1 MSPDDGSSSLR
12 RVRGHYGLTRRS
24 FARRVC
30 ALSVVFALLLSL
42 AGAPLAAA
50 GDTRGAAKTPTET
63 TDGGLQQ
70 LAPRTVS
77 LPSGIEPSRSAVVA
91 PLATDTVFA
100 HGFET
105 WPGPW
110 SISTPDPTWG
120 QTSFD
125 SSEGSYSAYCV
136 GSTIPAPGPYI
147 DDVWAYMIAGPFSLA
162 TYDEAELTFDMWL
175 DSEANCDGL
184 LVGGSTDGSTFALTG
199 WTGYTATWAPMA
211 VDMADFFGD
220 GTVDFTGESQV
231 WIAFIFDS
239 DESVYEGYE
248 GAYVDNVRVTA
259 TVAAPNT
266 APVAVA
272 DSYQT
277 DEDMPLVRSAPGVLN
292 NDSDADGDLLTA
304 SKVVGPSHGSVTL
317 NSNGG
322 FTYTPSAGYS
332 GADSFT
338 YRAYDGEAYSNT
350 VSVSITVNEAE
361 APLPPVLNVAGDTRF
376 ETAVEASELAY
387 PGGAET
393 VVIATGRNWPDALGG
408 SALAGALDAPILLTE
423 PGSLPPAVAAEI
435 TRLKATHAVILGG
448 TSAVATAVEDA
459 LKTTLTVERIKGT
472 DRYDTANQV
481 AARVKTEM
489 GGAFDGTAFLA
500 TGGNFPD
507 ALAAA
512 PLAAHNKWPL
522 YLSHPTTGVSAAT
535 RAAMSGVTKVKILGG
550 TAAISQAVQD
560 GLVSSFS
567 VSRIAGATRYDTA
580 AQVAQYGVTSAGHMW
595 NRVGIATGENYP
607 DALAGG
613 VLQGKA
619 GSVMLLTPTASLCTE
634 AGYKLLNNRGDI
646 STVTFFGGT
655 GAVSPA
661 TRTSVLS
668 ALAGTWTPP
677 LPPPTGTGGLW
688 EGYTTGYSDPV
699 VLFNVQNGKITATG
713 STLQN
718 GAAMIVVFP
727 YSNVTMI
734 TYVYND
740 IPIGTD
746 GKFAYTWG
754 TVTTMGGQ
762 KWVNGTITSATH
774 ASGTATHSEN
784 SGYMGFT
791 GNLTY
796 DWVADR

>member
-1 MSPDDGSSSLR
+1 M
-12 RVRGHYGLTRRS
+12 TRRS
-24 FARRVC
+24 LARRVC
-30 ALSVVFALLLSL
+30 ALSVVFALLFSL

-50 GDTRGAAKTPTET
+50 GDTRGANIAVTKADPASAPEGLHT
-63 TDGGLQQ
+63 TRGSVTLPAPGDGASSTT
-70 LAPRTVS
+70 LAPAST
-77 LPSGIEPSRSAVVA
+77 E
-91 PLATDTVFA
+91 DVFT
-100 HGFET
+100 HGMET

-110 SISTPDPTWG
+110 TVDSTGLPGSPTWG
-120 QTSFD
+120 RTSHRK
-125 SSEGSYSAYCV
+125 SEGTYSAYCA
-136 GSTIPAPGPYI
+136 GSAISAPGPYAN
-147 DDVWAYMIAGPFSLA
+147 DMQAWMRAGPFDLSG
-162 TYDEAELTFDMWL
+162 YDEATLAFDMWL
-175 DSEANCDGL
+175 YSESDYDFIY
-184 LVGGSTDGSTFALTG
+184 VGVSTDGSGFDVLGSSGDSGG
-199 WTGYTATWAPMA
+199 WRSEAF
-211 VDMADFFGD
+211 DLADFFDD
-220 GTVDFTGESQV
+220 GSLDLTGEPQV

-239 DESVYEGYE
+239 DFSDTYE
-248 GAYVDNVRVTA
+248 GAYIDNVRVTA
-259 TVAAPNT
+259 A
-266 APVAVA
+266 
-272 DSYQT
+272 
-277 DEDMPLVRSAPGVLN
+277 
-292 NDSDADGDLLTA
+292 
-304 SKVVGPSHGSVTL
+304 
-317 NSNGG
+317 
-322 FTYTPSAGYS
+322 
-332 GADSFT
+332 
-338 YRAYDGEAYSNT
+338 
-350 VSVSITVNEAE
+350 EAE
-361 APLPPVLNVAGDTRF
+361 APLPPVLSVAGDTRF
-376 ETAVEASELAY
+376 ETAVEASTLAY
-387 PGGAET
+387 PSGAGT

-459 LKTTLTVERIKGT
+459 LKTKLTVERIKGT

-481 AARVKTEM
+481 AARVKSEM

-560 GLVSSFS
+560 SLAGSFS

-688 EGYTTGYSDPV
+688 EGYKTGYSSPV

-727 YSNVTMI
+727 YTNVTMI